1 MSKTGLCATLLAP
14 ELRRNVN
21 YTYDTAMTDE
31 RAGHTRPPQLLTWQR
46 LVAVCAALL
55 VAITTSSSGQTP
67 AADTS
72 PAAAAARAFNL
83 GQYDQ
88 IDNLLGSAA
97 DQRST
102 VLRARAHIARGRYAN
117 AEKLLAGAA
126 ASAPAGEAALELG
139 LLQLYLGRRQEGTR
153 TLQGLLA
160 RGTENTPLDLMRLG
174 LAARALGRFQDAN
187 GFFRGAVA
195 RAPDDPLINTAW
207 GELFLEKY
215 NRADAV
221 KSFQAAVKASADYVP
236 ALIGLAQATLEENPP
251 AARSAVETALKT
263 NPNSVPAHLLLAELA
278 LDNRERGE
286 ARASLHKALEVN
298 PNSLEARALEAAMA
312 FLEGRTAEFQALVDG
327 VLTINPAYSDVYR
340 VAGDHAARNYRF
352 DEAVDLT
359 RRALAIDT
367 DSTRA
372 QADLGMHLLRTG
384 DEAGSRRALETSFK
398 ADPYDVVTFNLL
410 AMLDTVDKFETI
422 RDGDL
427 IVRLH
432 PDEAAVMREH
442 VAPLARQALDTLSKR
457 YQFKPTGP
465 ILVEMFPKHDDF
477 AVRTI
482 GLPGFIGALGACF
495 GRVVTL
501 DSPRARPPGQFSWA
515 ATLWHEMAHV
525 ISLQM
530 SNNRVPR
537 WISEGIS
544 QFEERRARPEWG
556 RETEIAFAQALD
568 AGKLLKL
575 RDITEGFSDPRMIS
589 LVYHQASLVI
599 EHLVDTYGE
608 PALWRLL
615 RAYGKGLET
624 DAAFTEAFN
633 ATFDD
638 IQASFDAKLQRD
650 YADMRRALKAPA
662 IPRNA
667 GLDQLKAL
675 ASDNPGSFAAQMAL
689 AQALYEGGDAPG
701 AIQALER
708 ASMLVP
714 AATGDQNPNAMIA
727 AVATKQGDTART
739 IRALEAVV
747 KVDSSDV
754 EAARR
759 LAGLV
764 APLGDAARTAAAYER
779 VAELDPFDVQAQ
791 SFVGRHALRQKNAAR
806 AVRAFRAALAGGP
819 ADKAVAHVELAEAY
833 LLSGQFGDAKRETLA
848 ALEIAPA
855 FERAQD
861 LLLKII
867 SAQPAAGGG
876 TP

>member
-1 MSKTGLCATLLAP
+1 
-14 ELRRNVN
+14 
-21 YTYDTAMTDE
+21 MTDE
-31 RAGHTRPPQLLTWQR
+31 GARHTPPSVVLTWQR
-46 LVAVCAALL
+46 LAAVCASLL
-55 VAITTSSSGQTP
+55 VALTTASSGQTP
-67 AADTS
+67 SVDTS
-72 PAAAAARAFNL
+72 PAAAAARAFNA

-88 IDNLLGSAA
+88 IDGLLRSAT
-97 DQRST
+97 DERST
-102 VLRARAHIARGRYAN
+102 VLRARAHVARGRYAE
-117 AEKLLAGAA
+117 AEKLLAGVV
-126 ASAPAGEAALELG
+126 ASNPAGDATLELG
-139 LLQLYLGRRQEGTR
+139 LLQQYLGRRQDAAR
-153 TLQGLLA
+153 TLGTVLA
-160 RGTENTPLDLMRLG
+160 RGGGASPADLTRLG

-187 GFFRGAVA
+187 GFLRNASS
-195 RAPDDPLINTAW
+195 RAPDDPVINTTW

-221 KSFQAAVKASADYVP
+221 KSFQAALKGNADYVP
-236 ALIGLAQATLEENPP
+236 AHIGLAQATLEENPP
-251 AARSAVETALKT
+251 AAKSAVEAALKI
-263 NPNSVPAHLLLAELA
+263 NPNYVPAHLLLAELA
-278 LDNRERGE
+278 LDNRERAA
-286 ARASLHKALEVN
+286 ARASIQKALDVN

-312 FLEGRTAEFQALVDG
+312 FLEGRTAEFQSRVDG
-327 VLTINPAYSDVYR
+327 VLALNPAYGDVYR

-352 DEAVDLT
+352 DEAVALT
-359 RRALAIDT
+359 GRALSLDKE
-367 DSTRA
+367 STRA
-372 QADLGMHLLRTG
+372 YADVGMHLLRTG
-384 DEAGSRRALETSFK
+384 DEAGARRALETAFK

-432 PDEAAVMREH
+432 PDEAAVMREQ
-442 VAPLARQALDTLSKR
+442 VVPLARQALETLSKH
-457 YQFKPTGP
+457 YQFTPAGP

-501 DSPRARPPGQFSWA
+501 DSPRARPPGTFSWA

-525 ISLQM
+525 LSLQM

-556 RETEIAFAQALD
+556 RETEVSFAQALD

-589 LVYHQASLVI
+589 LVYQQASLVV
-599 EHLVDTYGE
+599 EHLVATYGE

-624 DAAFTEAFN
+624 DAAFKEAFN
-633 ATFDD
+633 ATLDD
-638 IQASFDAKLQRD
+638 IQASFDARLERD
-650 YADMRRALKAPA
+650 YAGMRRALKTPE
-662 IPRNA
+662 IPKNA
-667 GLDQLKAL
+667 TLDQLKAL
-675 ASDNPGSFAAQMAL
+675 AAGTPGSFGAQFAL
-689 AQALYEGGDAPG
+689 AQALAEAGDVPA

-708 ASMLVP
+708 ASALIP
-714 AATGDQNPNAMIA
+714 AVTGDQNPNAVIA
-727 AVATKQGDTART
+727 MLATKQGDTARA

-747 KVDSSDV
+747 RVDSADV

-759 LAGLV
+759 LATLV
-764 APLGDAARTAAAYER
+764 APLGDAARTAAANER

-791 SFVGRHALRQKNAAR
+791 AIVGRHALRQKNAAR
-806 AVRAFRAALAGGP
+806 AIRAFRAALAGGP
-819 ADKAVAHVELAEAY
+819 ADKAVAYVELGEAY
-833 LLSGQFGDAKRETLA
+833 VMAGQFGEAKREALA

-861 LLLKII
+861 LLLTII
-867 SAQPAAGGG
+867 SAQPAGAGGAR
-876 TP
+876 